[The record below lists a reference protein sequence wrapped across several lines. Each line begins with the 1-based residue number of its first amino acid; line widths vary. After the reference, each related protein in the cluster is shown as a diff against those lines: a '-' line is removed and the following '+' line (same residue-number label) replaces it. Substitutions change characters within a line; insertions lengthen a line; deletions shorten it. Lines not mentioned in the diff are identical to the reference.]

1 MDCQLGSSVVLL
13 NSQPADTVVGNV
25 NNDTGNKNTP
35 RCHYRIYHV
44 LTKKLELVECVS
56 HNKLDTL

>member
-35 RCHYRIYHV
+35 RCHNRIYHV
-44 LTKKLELVECVS
+44 FTKKPELVECVS
-56 HNKLDTL
+56 HDKLAT